1 MINKTSSQFGLQKH
15 KPSLFMILKAFM
27 VNPKFLKVFG
37 FESYNKEA
45 LLYSWGS
52 R

>member
-1 MINKTSSQFGLQKH
+1 MTNKTSSQFGLQKH
-15 KPSLFMILKAFM
+15 KPSFFMIIKALM
-27 VNPKFLKVFG
+27 VKPKFITVFG

-45 LLYSWGS
+45 LLYFSES